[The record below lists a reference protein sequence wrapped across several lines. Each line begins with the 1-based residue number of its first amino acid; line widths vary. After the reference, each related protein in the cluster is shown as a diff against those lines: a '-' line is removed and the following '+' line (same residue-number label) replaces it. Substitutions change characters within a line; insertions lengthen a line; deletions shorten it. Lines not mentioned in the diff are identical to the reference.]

1 GVMRDER
8 APSLDVRDVED
19 EDCRRQHG
27 GHPDE
32 SGIGGLVHG
41 ESCTNKSCAKPLT
54 VFLISSTA
62 SESDQFIL
70 RKERP
75 RAVSKICASFMALP
89 FLN

>member
-1 GVMRDER
+1 MRDER

-54 VFLISSTA
+54 VFLIPQLRPKVINSFC
-62 SESDQFIL
+62 EKSD
-70 RKERP
+70 RERSAKSA
-75 RAVSKICASFMALP
+75 RLSWRCRS
-89 FLN
+89 